1 MPRASRIPVQVEG
14 VGLAHRQQQ
23 GESASAAV
31 DDVAAQQRL
40 RRLRRKRLAEK
51 VVAHWKDFARE
62 GIAEARARAHAS
74 AAPRR
79 RGLTRWRAGATA
91 LRSARHRRTADVG
104 RRRFLAE
111 SRGFAAWLA
120 ATRAARDRRRRE
132 EAGAAAVAAVA
143 AERVLTKMARSSLH
157 RWATWASVRRARRN
171 AGNEAYVHTS
181 SLLPG
186 KLRRAIRRWQQHSA
200 NRQQFRRIL
209 IDVATVPRPPP
220 AIPRRG
226 APPPLPARTPIPTPP
241 PPASTTAEAFATAG
255 RAQAASFLRRWRR
268 AATRRRRARASAGL
282 ARRFR
287 DHVLLLRHHEHWKAF
302 VAGKKAAAEL
312 EAAAARLGRRARAR
326 RALLGLSKAAE
337 ASAEERDRVR
347 PVLREAF
354 SAWDKACADGMRKR
368 EHWEEEARER
378 YRQATNRRV
387 LRAWLCRARNS
398 VDARGQ
404 VVEGERHRRGQ
415 CLRRAV
421 RGWARA
427 GLESRRRRRQLTAS
441 RKHADRRRLVSGLR
455 VWRVAVAGMAS
466 RRAAKRVAMDKA
478 ASSLASRTLRAWRKR
493 ADLQAARKAVFRAR
507 ITSATTIVAAGRLR
521 RSFARWQEFHGS
533 SQVATVT
540 RLRAEGYARRKVLG
554 KFWAAWVAVRELQK
568 RRTAFRAKVV
578 ARRQLSLQREAFFSL
593 VSVAEAG
600 RREREKVGAAL
611 LLWKLHTQGKAFA
624 ALAAHRLRRRWKQDR
639 ARRAVG
645 WRRERLIKDGALR
658 WAATADTLSA
668 SRISSAAFREGNRAA
683 RRWEAAGRCARHWRR
698 VAAARGMER
707 RARDKLPRTS
717 VAPMLGFPRDVRGDV
732 ARGYVGVRGGEGI
745 VESWGV
751 RFPRGGGGSPA
762 RRRGVATATGK
773 TSGSG
778 SRAGG
783 SGKENVDEDGSS
795 RGTAAAAADP
805 ARGAF
810 PFSTNQRNGA
820 VAQAAGTV
828 NSITAE
834 KQPGPAYRGG
844 NGVSPATQTFSAV
857 AAPWRS
863 ARAGPSYGRWASA
876 SAPARQHSGRTSC
889 LRMVAGVGVDE
900 ENVCLSSRGPVEEGK
915 VAAPGAEFTAGSRAP
930 APEEEGRVSPLSVRR
945 SCGQGEEEEEENEH
959 RSSSPPMTVGN
970 LTQAACPL
978 PAAASEPQ
986 WGRIQPGSGVDA
998 GVYGGGPGGGGD
1010 LGGGGDAGRRRPAP
1024 RRPLELLLD
1033 ETSGFAAT
1041 ASENRGQRGGGV
1053 ATPLSTWVVDEMN
1066 RLFGAGGSVN
1076 NGLAVAGGGSSA
1088 VIDGDRG
1095 RRERAAMFRSA
1106 GHVDCGQPRQVAC
1119 LPGRDGSRRSKDSG
1133 GQLLA
1138 PRKSTFSRAGR
1149 GEMAVASGRRLVPFR
1164 SAASP
1169 SVEQQRER
1177 RAGSRGNQQEE
1188 GLLQHPTEVPPLPAT
1203 ARPPQ
1208 PALSQEDTI
1217 STPGGGARRVYG
1229 APTAASC
1236 TCRSSSSSP
1245 PSCVRPATPRFDC
1258 EIMPLPV
1265 DVGSPLPAASALP
1278 AGAAGVGGAF
1288 EGDSC
1293 PSASEGAARAAMAA
1307 AAARTGRPGVRNGRE
1322 VENTRIVVDD
1332 SNAAAAAAAAAISA
1346 PKATHSSPSSRE
1358 SIADSTAGNSSVAQ
1372 QQSPTAAFGFDGA
1385 ATPYETE
1392 EADLEARVAKAER
1405 RLRALQGRARQ
1416 RRRDKRELAALH
1428 QALAEQEG
1436 RTTHGGVG
1444 GSGSDGGEMGGGV
1457 DCPVDGKPSTAL
1469 RSSAAD
1475 NRGNNN
1481 AVGQGDLPL
1490 KISDNSSLSAVDPGN
1505 EEGQTPASIGASH
1518 SLDVTT
1524 PAQTAL
1530 LSLDG
1535 SSEHDTA
1542 TDTSSRRALL
1552 VRMGMVRARLDSGGK
1567 VRAEGGWLRPV
1578 AESLR
1583 REVEELAKSG
1593 TAGRSRSGSGGP

>member
-1 MPRASRIPVQVEG
+1 MSTNAKQI
-14 VGLAHRQQQ
+14 
-23 GESASAAV
+23 
-31 DDVAAQQRL
+31 
-40 RRLRRKRLAEK
+40 
-51 VVAHWKDFARE
+51 
-62 GIAEARARAHAS
+62 I
-74 AAPRR
+74 
-79 RGLTRWRAGATA
+79 
-91 LRSARHRRTADVG
+91 HRRT
-104 RRRFLAE
+104 R
-111 SRGFAAWLA
+111 
-120 ATRAARDRRRRE
+120 
-132 EAGAAAVAAVA
+132 
-143 AERVLTKMARSSLH
+143 
-157 RWATWASVRRARRN
+157 
-171 AGNEAYVHTS
+171 
-181 SLLPG
+181 
-186 KLRRAIRRWQQHSA
+186 
-200 NRQQFRRIL
+200 
-209 IDVATVPRPPP
+209 
-220 AIPRRG
+220 
-226 APPPLPARTPIPTPP
+226 
-241 PPASTTAEAFATAG
+241 
-255 RAQAASFLRRWRR
+255 
-268 AATRRRRARASAGL
+268 
-282 ARRFR
+282 
-287 DHVLLLRHHEHWKAF
+287 
-302 VAGKKAAAEL
+302 
-312 EAAAARLGRRARAR
+312 
-326 RALLGLSKAAE
+326 
-337 ASAEERDRVR
+337 
-347 PVLREAF
+347 
-354 SAWDKACADGMRKR
+354 
-368 EHWEEEARER
+368 
-378 YRQATNRRV
+378 RRV
-387 LRAWLCRARNS
+387 LRAWLCRTRNS

-404 VVEGERHRRGQ
+404 VVEGERHRRER

-427 GLESRRRRRQLTAS
+427 GLESRRRRGQATAS
-441 RKHADRRRLVSGLR
+441 RKHADRRRLASGLR
-455 VWRVAVAGMAS
+455 VWRVAAAGMAS

-478 ASSLASRTLRAWRKR
+478 ANSLASRTLRAWRER

-540 RLRAEGYARRKVLG
+540 RLRAEGHARRKVLG
-554 KFWAAWVAVRELQK
+554 KFWAAWVAVRDLQK

-600 RREREKVGAAL
+600 RREREKVSAAL
-611 LLWKLHTQGKAFA
+611 VLWKLHTQGKAFA

-658 WAATADTLSA
+658 WAATADALSA

-698 VAAARGMER
+698 VAAARGMQR
-707 RARDKLPRTS
+707 RARDQIPQTS
-717 VAPMLGFPRDVRGDV
+717 AAPMPGFLGDVRGDV
-732 ARGYVGVRGGEGI
+732 ARGCVGVRDGEGI
-745 VESWGV
+745 AESGGV
-751 RFPRGGGGSPA
+751 RFPRGGGDSRA
-762 RRRGVATATGK
+762 RRPGVAIAAGK

-778 SRAGG
+778 SRTGG

-795 RGTAAAAADP
+795 RGTAAAAPNP

-810 PFSTNQRNGA
+810 PFAKNQRNGA
-820 VAQAAGTV
+820 AAQAAGTIK
-828 NSITAE
+828 SITAE
-834 KQPGPAYRGG
+834 NQPGPAYRSG
-844 NGVSPATQTFSAV
+844 NGDSPATQTFSAS
-857 AAPWRS
+857 AASWLS

-876 SAPARQHSGRTSC
+876 SAPARRHSGRTSS
-889 LRMVAGVGVDE
+889 LRMAAGVGFDDG
-900 ENVCLSSRGPVEEGK
+900 NVPLSSREPVEEGR
-915 VAAPGAEFTAGSRAP
+915 VAAPGEAFTAGSGGP
-930 APEEEGRVSPLSVRR
+930 APEEKGRSSPLSVRR
-945 SCGQGEEEEEENEH
+945 SFGNGEEAEEKNEH
-959 RSSSPPMTVGN
+959 RTSSPPMTVGN
-970 LTQAACPL
+970 LTQAVCLL
-978 PAAASEPQ
+978 PAAASGPP
-986 WGRIQPGSGVDA
+986 WGRIKPGSGVDA
-998 GVYGGGPGGGGD
+998 GVDGGSPGGGGD
-1010 LGGGGDAGRRRPAP
+1010 FGGGGGAGRRRPAP

-1033 ETSGFAAT
+1033 ETSRFAAT

-1053 ATPLSTWVVDEMN
+1053 APPLSTWVVDEMN
-1066 RLFGAGGSVN
+1066 RLFGADGSVN
-1076 NGLAVAGGGSSA
+1076 KGLAVAGGGSSA
-1088 VIDGDRG
+1088 VIGGDRG

-1119 LPGRDGSRRSKDSG
+1119 LPGRDGSGRSKDSG

-1138 PRKSTFSRAGR
+1138 PRKSTFSGAGR
-1149 GEMAVASGRRLVPFR
+1149 GEMAAASGQGSAPFR
-1164 SAASP
+1164 SAAYP
-1169 SVEQQRER
+1169 SVGQQWER
-1177 RAGSRGNQQEE
+1177 RAGARGNQQGE

-1208 PALSQEDTI
+1208 PAPSQEDTI
-1217 STPGGGARRVYG
+1217 STPGGGARGVYG

-1236 TCRSSSSSP
+1236 TCQSSSSSP
-1245 PSCVRPATPRFDC
+1245 LSCVRPATPRFDS
-1258 EIMPLPV
+1258 EIMPPPV

-1278 AGAAGVGGAF
+1278 AGEAGAGGAF

-1293 PSASEGAARAAMAA
+1293 PSVSEEAARTAMAA

-1322 VENTRIVVDD
+1322 VKNTRIVVDD
-1332 SNAAAAAAAAAISA
+1332 SNAAAAATAAAISA
-1346 PKATHSSPSSRE
+1346 PQATHSSPSSPE
-1358 SIADSTAGNSSVAQ
+1358 SIADSTVGSSSVAQ

-1405 RLRALQGRARQ
+1405 RLRALQERARQ

-1428 QALAEQEG
+1428 QVLAEQEA

-1469 RSSAAD
+1469 LSSAAD
-1475 NRGNNN
+1475 NRGNKN

-1490 KISDNSSLSAVDPGN
+1490 KISDSSSLSAVDPGD
-1505 EEGQTPASIGASH
+1505 EEGQTPASIGAPH
-1518 SLDVTT
+1518 SSDVTT

-1583 REVEELAKSG
+1583 
-1593 TAGRSRSGSGGP
+1593 

>member
-1 MPRASRIPVQVEG
+1 
-14 VGLAHRQQQ
+14 
-23 GESASAAV
+23 
-31 DDVAAQQRL
+31 
-40 RRLRRKRLAEK
+40 
-51 VVAHWKDFARE
+51 
-62 GIAEARARAHAS
+62 
-74 AAPRR
+74 
-79 RGLTRWRAGATA
+79 
-91 LRSARHRRTADVG
+91 
-104 RRRFLAE
+104 
-111 SRGFAAWLA
+111 
-120 ATRAARDRRRRE
+120 
-132 EAGAAAVAAVA
+132 
-143 AERVLTKMARSSLH
+143 MARSSLH
-157 RWATWASVRRARRN
+157 RWAAWAAGRRARRD
-171 AGNEAYVHTS
+171 AGNEAYIHAS

-186 KLRRAIRRWQQHSA
+186 KLRRAIRCWRQHCA
-200 NRQQFRRIL
+200 NWRQFRRIL
-209 IDVATVPRPPP
+209 TDVATVPRPQP

-226 APPPLPARTPIPTPP
+226 ALPPLPARTPTPTPP
-241 PPASTTAEAFATAG
+241 LPPPRPAPTTSEAFATAG
-255 RAQAASFLRRWRR
+255 RAQAASFLLRWRR

-302 VAGKKAAAEL
+302 VAGKRAAAEL

-326 RALLGLSKAAE
+326 RALLGLSRAAE

-347 PVLREAF
+347 PVLQEAF
-354 SAWDKACADGMRKR
+354 SAWDKICTDGLRKR
-368 EHWEEEARER
+368 DSREEETRER
-378 YRQATNRRV
+378 DRQATRRRV
-387 LRAWLCRARNS
+387 LRAWLCRTRNS

-404 VVEGERHRRGQ
+404 VIEGEQHRRER

-427 GLESRRRRRQLTAS
+427 GLESRRQRGQATAS
-441 RKHADRRRLVSGLR
+441 RKHADRRRLASGVR
-455 VWRVAVAGMAS
+455 VWRVAAAGMAS
-466 RRAAKRVAMDKA
+466 RRCAKRVAMDKA
-478 ASSLASRTLRAWRKR
+478 ASSLASRTLRAWRER
-493 ADLQAARKAVFRAR
+493 ADLQAARKSVFRAR

-540 RLRAEGYARRKVLG
+540 RLRAEGHARRKVLG
-554 KFWAAWVAVRELQK
+554 KFWAAWVAVRDLQK
-568 RRTAFRAKVV
+568 RRTAFRGKIM
-578 ARRQLSLQREAFFSL
+578 ARRQLSLQRKAFFSL

-600 RREREKVGAAL
+600 RREREKVSAAL

-658 WAATADTLSA
+658 WAATADALSA

-717 VAPMLGFPRDVRGDV
+717 VAPVPGFPGDVRGDV
-732 ARGYVGVRGGEGI
+732 ASWCVGVRDGGI
-745 VESWGV
+745 IAESGGV
-751 RFPRGGGGSPA
+751 RLPRGGVGSRA
-762 RRRGVATATGK
+762 RRPGVATGIGK

-795 RGTAAAAADP
+795 RGTTAAAPDP

-834 KQPGPAYRGG
+834 NQPGPAYRSG
-844 NGVSPATQTFSAV
+844 NGGSPATQAISAG
-857 AAPWRS
+857 AASWRS

-876 SAPARQHSGRTSC
+876 SAPARRHPGKTSS
-889 LRMVAGVGVDE
+889 LRMATGVGVDE
-900 ENVCLSSRGPVEEGK
+900 ENVRLCSRVEEGGA
-915 VAAPGAEFTAGSRAP
+915 AAPGEEFTPGSGGPPR
-930 APEEEGRVSPLSVRR
+930 EEKRRSSPLSVRR
-945 SCGQGEEEEEENEH
+945 SSGKGEEEEEENEH
-959 RSSSPPMTVGN
+959 RTSSPPMTVGN
-970 LTQAACPL
+970 LTQAACPP
-978 PAAASEPQ
+978 PAAASEPP
-986 WGRIQPGSGVDA
+986 WGRTQPGSGVDA
-998 GVYGGGPGGGGD
+998 GVDGGSPGGGGD
-1010 LGGGGDAGRRRPAP
+1010 FGGGGGAGRRRPSP

-1033 ETSGFAAT
+1033 ESSRFAAT

-1053 ATPLSTWVVDEMN
+1053 APPLSTWVVDEMN

-1088 VIDGDRG
+1088 IIGGDRG

-1106 GHVDCGQPRQVAC
+1106 GHVDCGQPGQVAC
-1119 LPGRDGSRRSKDSG
+1119 LPGRDGGGRSKDSG
-1133 GQLLA
+1133 GQLFA
-1138 PRKSTFSRAGR
+1138 PRKSTFWGSGR
-1149 GEMAVASGRRLVPFR
+1149 GEMAAASGPGSAPFR
-1164 SAASP
+1164 RAASP
-1169 SVEQQRER
+1169 SVGQWER
-1177 RAGSRGNQQEE
+1177 RAGTRGNQQQE
-1188 GLLQHPTEVPPLPAT
+1188 GLLQHPTEVSSLPAT
-1203 ARPPQ
+1203 VRPPQ
-1208 PALSQEDTI
+1208 PPPSQEDTT
-1217 STPGGGARRVYG
+1217 STPGEGARGAYG

-1236 TCRSSSSSP
+1236 ICQSSSPAP
-1245 PSCVRPATPRFDC
+1245 PSCVRLATPQFDGKM
-1258 EIMPLPV
+1258 MPLPV
-1265 DVGSPLPAASALP
+1265 DVGSPLAAAPALP
-1278 AGAAGVGGAF
+1278 AGEAGAGGAF
-1288 EGDSC
+1288 AGDSS
-1293 PSASEGAARAAMAA
+1293 PAFSKK
-1307 AAARTGRPGVRNGRE
+1307 AARTAGAAGAAQTGGSGVRNGRE

-1332 SNAAAAAAAAAISA
+1332 SNAAAAAAAAAAAISA
-1346 PKATHSSPSSRE
+1346 PQATDASPSSPE
-1358 SIADSTAGNSSVAQ
+1358 SIADSTVASSSVAQ
-1372 QQSPTAAFGFDGA
+1372 QQSPTSVFSFDGA
-1385 ATPYETE
+1385 ATAYKTE

-1405 RLRALQGRARQ
+1405 RLRALQERARQ

-1428 QALAEQEG
+1428 QALAEQEA

-1444 GSGSDGGEMGGGV
+1444 SSGSDGGEMGGGV
-1457 DCPVDGKPSTAL
+1457 DCPVDGNGKPSKAL
-1469 RSSAAD
+1469 LSSTAD
-1475 NRGNNN
+1475 NRGNNNN
-1481 AVGQGDLPL
+1481 AVGQGDFPST
-1490 KISDNSSLSAVDPGN
+1490 ISDNSSHSAVEPGN
-1505 EEGQTPASIGASH
+1505 EEGPTPASIGAPR

-1535 SSEHDTA
+1535 NSSEHDTA
-1542 TDTSSRRALL
+1542 TDASSRRALL

-1583 REVEELAKSG
+1583 REVEELANSG
-1593 TAGRSRSGSGGP
+1593 AAGRSRSGSGGP